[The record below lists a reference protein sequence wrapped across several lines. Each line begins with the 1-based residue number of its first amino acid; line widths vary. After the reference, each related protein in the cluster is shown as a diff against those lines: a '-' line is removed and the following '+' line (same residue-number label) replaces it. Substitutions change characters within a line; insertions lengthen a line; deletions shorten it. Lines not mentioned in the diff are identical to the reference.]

1 MNAHV
6 TENTPALEDNCPFFS
21 PSPQDGKASC
31 TTSPRAALQL
41 CYCETE
47 DYDNCPLF
55 LGRLLRNSRP
65 KFRGVLD
72 LALK

>member
-1 MNAHV
+1 MQTTA
-6 TENTPALEDNCPFFS
+6 ENLLAIETNCPFFTATPHHDK
-21 PSPQDGKASC
+21 PSCA
-31 TTSPRAALQL
+31 TSPRAALQL

-55 LGRLLRNSRP
+55 LGRLLRNSQPR
-65 KFRGVLD
+65 FRGVLD